1 MLHRKRIEI
10 NKLMC
15 ISART
20 ALDSASRG
28 TFAQSRRK
36 GMLIRTADI
45 DRSDPAAQLI
55 GEKNMTGSTFRR
67 LLPALAFTFAAT
79 VPAASHAFDVNLM
92 LKAGFDFGGDTLTTV
107 NLMGSGSST
116 KTIRANDGLYFGG
129 GASIVPDM
137 KELEIEVSL
146 SYKFSGITAQN
157 GNIDWSVLPL
167 DALVFYRLPK
177 FRFGGGLTYHLS
189 PQLKGSGVAS
199 DLNAKYKDAAGLV
212 LQADYRFTEKFAA
225 GLRYT
230 NVTYKADS
238 VSPSVFAST
247 PPMNAKTN
255 GVGIVFTGSF

>member
-1 MLHRKRIEI
+1 
-10 NKLMC
+10 
-15 ISART
+15 
-20 ALDSASRG
+20 
-28 TFAQSRRK
+28 
-36 GMLIRTADI
+36 MLIRTVDI
-45 DRSDPAAQLI
+45 DCSDPAAQLK

-67 LLPALAFTFAAT
+67 LLPALAFTLAA
-79 VPAASHAFDVNLM
+79 VAPAASHALDVNLM

-247 PPMNAKTN
+247 PRPTASASSLPGAFDLRGMTSRS
-255 GVGIVFTGSF
+255 G

>member
-1 MLHRKRIEI
+1 
-10 NKLMC
+10 
-15 ISART
+15 
-20 ALDSASRG
+20 
-28 TFAQSRRK
+28 
-36 GMLIRTADI
+36 
-45 DRSDPAAQLI
+45 
-55 GEKNMTGSTFRR
+55 MTGSTFRR
-67 LLPALAFTFAAT
+67 LLPALAFTLAAA

-107 NLMGSGSST
+107 NLMG
-116 KTIRANDGLYFGG
+116 FGG

-177 FRFGGGLTYHLS
+177 FRFGGGLTYHLG

>member
-1 MLHRKRIEI
+1 ML
-10 NKLMC
+10 M
-15 ISART
+15 AWP
-20 ALDSASRG
+20 
-28 TFAQSRRK
+28 
-36 GMLIRTADI
+36 I
-45 DRSDPAAQLI
+45 DCSGPAAQLK

-67 LLPALAFTFAAT
+67 LLRALAFTLAAAAPT
-79 VPAASHAFDVNLM
+79 ASHALDVNLM
-92 LKAGFDFGGDTLTTV
+92 LKAGFDFGGDTLTTANV
-107 NLMGSGSST
+107 SGST
-116 KTIRANDGLYFGG
+116 KTINANDGLFFGG

-157 GNIDWSVLPL
+157 GNVDWSVLPL

-225 GLRYT
+225 GLRL
-230 NVTYKADS
+230 
-238 VSPSVFAST
+238 
-247 PPMNAKTN
+247 
-255 GVGIVFTGSF
+255 VGHVRVAEAGGELFCETVVRLQH